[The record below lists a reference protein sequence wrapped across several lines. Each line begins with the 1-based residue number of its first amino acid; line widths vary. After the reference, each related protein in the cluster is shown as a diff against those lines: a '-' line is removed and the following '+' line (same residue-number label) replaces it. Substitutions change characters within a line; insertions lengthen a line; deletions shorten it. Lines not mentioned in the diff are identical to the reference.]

1 MNERKNQRKEER
13 RLKRIGLNIERRSP
27 HGWIALWV
35 ILGIFTIWT
44 IFPIFW
50 AIVTSFKHTGEAFD
64 PTFIPWVQ
72 FEPTL
77 QGWKFVFIT
86 AGERTIRSLRN
97 SIIIAFCSAA
107 IAMFLGAMAGYSL
120 ARFVFHGWKNKD
132 IAVWILSNRMFPP
145 VAVVIPYFLFMRTL
159 RLLDNPV
166 SIIMAH
172 TVLNLPLAV
181 WLMIDF
187 FRDLPRDLEDAALID
202 GCSHLGAF
210 LRIALPLAAP
220 GLVAVYILSFIFSWN
235 EFIFV
240 LVLGFNKAITIPITI
255 AGALTTKGL
264 EFWKVASMSLIGVI
278 PVVTLAAFVSK
289 FLIRGLTLGAI
300 KE

>member
-1 MNERKNQRKEER
+1 MEMQRNQLST
-13 RLKRIGLNIERRSP
+13 LKRKRRIEMGIQKRAPAGWVVFWFIIG
-27 HGWIALWV
+27 V
-35 ILGIFTIWT
+35 FTIWT

-50 AIVTSFKHTGEAFD
+50 ALITSFKFTGDAYD

-72 FEPTL
+72 FKPTL
-77 QGWKFVFIT
+77 QGWRFIFIT
-86 AGERTIRSLRN
+86 AGERTIRSLKN
-97 SIIIAFCSAA
+97 SIIIAFFSSA
-107 IAMFLGAMAGYSL
+107 IVLLLGALAGYSL

-145 VAVVIPYFLFMRTL
+145 VAVIIPYFLIMRTL
-159 RLLDNPV
+159 RLLDNPL

-181 WLMIDF
+181 WLMLDF
-187 FRDLPRDLEDAALID
+187 FRDVPKDLEEAAFID
-202 GCSHLGAF
+202 GCSHIGAF
-210 LRIALPLAAP
+210 FRIALPLAAP
-220 GLVAVYILSFIFSWN
+220 GLVAVYVLSFIFSWN

-240 LVLGFNKAITIPITI
+240 LVLGFNKAMTIPITI

-264 EFWKVASMSLIGVI
+264 EFWKVACMSLIGII
-278 PVVTLAAFVSK
+278 PVVVLATFVSK

>member
-1 MNERKNQRKEER
+1 MDLQRNQRRDIKRLR
-13 RLKRIGLNIERRSP
+13 RIEQGYQKRSP
-27 HGWIALWV
+27 AGWTVFWIIIAV
-35 ILGIFTIWT
+35 FTIWT

-50 AIVTSFKHTGEAFD
+50 AVITSFKYTGDAYK

-72 FEPTL
+72 FKPTM
-77 QGWKFVFIT
+77 QGWKFIFIT
-86 AGERTIRSLRN
+86 AGERTFRSLRN
-97 SIIIAFCSAA
+97 SIIIAFFSSA
-107 IAMFLGAMAGYSL
+107 IVLLLGALAGYSL

-145 VAVVIPYFLFMRTL
+145 VAVVIPYFLIMRTL
-159 RLLDNPV
+159 KLLDNPL

-187 FRDLPRDLEDAALID
+187 FKDVPKDLEEAAFID
-202 GCSHLGAF
+202 GCSHIKAF
-210 LRIALPLAAP
+210 FRIALPLAAP
-220 GLVAVYILSFIFSWN
+220 GLVAVYVLSFIFSWN

-240 LVLGFNKAITIPITI
+240 LVLGFNKAITIPLTI

-264 EFWKVASMSLIGVI
+264 EFWKVASMSLIGII
-278 PVVTLAAFVSK
+278 PVVVLATFVSK
-289 FLIRGLTLGAI
+289 FLVRGLTLGAI

>member
-1 MNERKNQRKEER
+1 MDLQRNQRRDVKRLR
-13 RLKRIGLNIERRSP
+13 RIEQGFQKRSP
-27 HGWIALWV
+27 AGWAVFWFIIAV
-35 ILGIFTIWT
+35 FTFWT

-50 AIVTSFKHTGEAFD
+50 AVVTSFKHTGDAYD

-72 FEPTL
+72 FKPTL
-77 QGWKFVFIT
+77 QGWKFIFIT
-86 AGERTIRSLRN
+86 AGERTLRSLRN
-97 SIIIAFCSAA
+97 SIIIAFFSSA
-107 IAMFLGAMAGYSL
+107 IVLLLGALAGYSL

-145 VAVVIPYFLFMRTL
+145 VAVVIPNFLIMRTL
-159 RLLDNPV
+159 KLLHNPL

-181 WLMIDF
+181 WLMLDF
-187 FRDLPRDLEDAALID
+187 FKEVPKDLEESAYID
-202 GCSHLGAF
+202 GCSHIGAF
-210 LRIALPLAAP
+210 FRIALPLAAP
-220 GLVAVYILSFIFSWN
+220 GLVAVYVLSFIFSWN

-264 EFWKVASMSLIGVI
+264 EFWKVASMSLIGII
-278 PVVTLAAFVSK
+278 PVVMLATFVSK
-289 FLIRGLTLGAI
+289 FLVRGLTLGAI